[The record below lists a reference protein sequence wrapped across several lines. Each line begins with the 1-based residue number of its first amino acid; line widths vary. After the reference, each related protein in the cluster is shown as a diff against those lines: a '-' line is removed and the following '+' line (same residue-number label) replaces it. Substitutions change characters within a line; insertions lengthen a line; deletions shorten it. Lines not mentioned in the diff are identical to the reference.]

1 MNIIRCETNLGCLI
15 NEDSTDKTVH
25 KSWIKGGVTA
35 VVTPSSTA
43 SLAGKEKVDRRLFK
57 GDSGRIPANR
67 MAKDEGISEEEE
79 KRIIVKRERNKQA
92 AARCRKRRADQTE
105 SLQKQVNESEHKK
118 SLLLEE
124 IKALQTQ
131 KEELQFI
138 LDAHNAHCKRTQL
151 HTNSESQMSLPNPH
165 TNVIPNPKAV
175 VKSEPIIERTYDQ
188 CPHEDVE
195 KVNLD
200 VIDLPTSSI
209 STLEEKPQRPQ
220 SLGLNLTE
228 EPNLLKCIGVT
239 IETPTSIVKS
249 LNFEDLM
256 EGRTGLTPT
265 NVLTPISLTISDNFI
280 NTPSITKHGV
290 GSNKL
295 NYSPLEFF
303 ARKSFIEISSPSTPV
318 KKLLCL

>member
-1 MNIIRCETNLGCLI
+1 MG
-15 NEDSTDKTVH
+15 
-25 KSWIKGGVTA
+25 
-35 VVTPSSTA
+35 
-43 SLAGKEKVDRRLFK
+43 
-57 GDSGRIPANR
+57 
-67 MAKDEGISEEEE
+67 
-79 KRIIVKRERNKQA
+79 
-92 AARCRKRRADQTE
+92 
-105 SLQKQVNESEHKK
+105 
-118 SLLLEE
+118 
-124 IKALQTQ
+124 
-131 KEELQFI
+131 
-138 LDAHNAHCKRTQL
+138 
-151 HTNSESQMSLPNPH
+151 
-165 TNVIPNPKAV
+165 
-175 VKSEPIIERTYDQ
+175 
-188 CPHEDVE
+188 
-195 KVNLD
+195 NLD